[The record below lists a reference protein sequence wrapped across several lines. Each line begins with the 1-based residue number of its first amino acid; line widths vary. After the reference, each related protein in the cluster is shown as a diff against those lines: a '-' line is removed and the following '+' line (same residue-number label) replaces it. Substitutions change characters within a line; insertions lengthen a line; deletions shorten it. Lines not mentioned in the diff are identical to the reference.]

1 MSLDGGSQYS
11 ADSGSS
17 GGEGGEGGVRS
28 GSAAGEAG
36 EEGVSPL
43 PFCKRSG
50 PAGRGGKSY

>member
-17 GGEGGEGGVRS
+17 GEGGEVGVRN
-28 GSAAGEAG
+28 GSAAG

-43 PFCKRSG
+43 P
-50 PAGRGGKSY
+50 Y